1 MKKHL
6 ILILLVLATFLA
18 SAQSKSLREKGPVFR
33 TEAGL
38 GLYSVGTFENICGIN
53 TFVKSSFGTSMSNQN
68 IFLKN
73 KGDSGISYNFLAN
86 YGMLFNS
93 WLYTGGGAGFYG
105 NNGGAS
111 MLFYI
116 NPRIY
121 LGNRR
126 TTFFFDFRA
135 GYAINLFGNKLD
147 DDSYFIKKGVFDKTN
162 HYYNST
168 TGEFVETLDYSDFV
182 SIQSSALGMQGYY
195 LSFGLGFERERSSYT
210 FSIDVF
216 NTNLKTTVENHYWE
230 YADSNY
236 HDPSDAPTKYNTETN
251 TYDDANKRG
260 WVLSFKYGYILYK

>member
-6 ILILLVLATFLA
+6 ILIFLVLTTFLA
-18 SAQSKSLREKGPVFR
+18 SAQNRSLREKGPVFR
-33 TEAGL
+33 PEVGL

-53 TFVKSSFGTSMSNQN
+53 SFAKTSLGTTMYNHN

-86 YGMLFNS
+86 YGILCNS
-93 WLYTGGGAGFYG
+93 WIYIGAGTGFYG
-105 NNGGAS
+105 NNGGVS
-111 MLFYI
+111 VPFYV

-126 TTFFFDFRA
+126 TTFYFDFRA
-135 GYAINLFGNKLD
+135 GYAFALFGNKLD
-147 DDSYFIKKGVFDKTN
+147 DDSYFIKKGVFDKTI
-162 HYYNST
+162 YCYNST
-168 TGEFVETLDYSDFV
+168 TGEFVETLDYTDFV
-182 SIQSSALGMQGYY
+182 SIKSSALRMKGYY
-195 LSFGLGFERERSSYT
+195 FSFGLGFERGRSCYT

-230 YADSNY
+230 YANSSADGVSE
-236 HDPSDAPTKYNTETN
+236 APTKYNTETN

-260 WVLSFKYGYILYK
+260 WVLSFKYGYIIYK